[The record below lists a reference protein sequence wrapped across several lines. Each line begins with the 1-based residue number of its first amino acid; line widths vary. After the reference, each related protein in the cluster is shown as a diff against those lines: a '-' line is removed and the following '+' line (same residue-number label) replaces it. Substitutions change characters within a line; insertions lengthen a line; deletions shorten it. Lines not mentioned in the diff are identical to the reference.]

1 MNNDTIPH
9 LAVPEDTYRRLI
21 VVSAALIDLAD
32 DLDMAPGDLQEHL
45 DNTEGTDLAES
56 MFQAHKDRLM
66 KLDLNQDGEIQFS
79 PEEVTVG

>member
-1 MNNDTIPH
+1 MNNSTTPH

-32 DLDMAPGDLQEHL
+32 DLDMTPEKMQEHL

-56 MFQAHKDRLM
+56 MFQAHKNRLM
-66 KLDLNQDGEIQFS
+66 KLDLNQDGEIVFS
-79 PEEVTVG
+79 PEDVTVG